1 MLVCDTMH
9 ASMCT
14 EPDECGAM
22 RVAAKLP
29 DVLDKASLLL
39 TEVPVTLMLQFRQIV
54 SLHVEL
60 ESPIWIDD
68 RT

>member
-1 MLVCDTMH
+1 MLVCNTMH
-9 ASMCT
+9 DSMCT

-22 RVAAKLP
+22 RMAAKLP

-54 SLHVEL
+54 SPHVEL
-60 ESPIWIDD
+60 ESPMWIDD